1 MAESIEAVATESA
14 DFPTP
19 KYRRGQVVFC
29 VNVEHSREMLPCPDC
44 LGSRKWKIITPAG
57 SELEADCQRC
67 GHYSDIRGVPS
78 LHYTVWKPRVCA
90 RTISAVEV
98 RAGWS
103 NDPDPIRYMA
113 VETGIGSGSVYSEK
127 DLYPDEEAARTA
139 AQARA
144 DSESA
149 KIAEKPEQLN
159 RQTFSHLRIEDAAI
173 RAAGDAV
180 WNSWY
185 RVNSLVGEI
194 KESLEEEGTRLDD
207 LKEEIERHI
216 DFDREYRANRDPF
229 ENLLQAARKAAA
241 TTELPEL
248 AAALAAEPFNVL
260 ASSLAQTEA

>member
-1 MAESIEAVATESA
+1 MAENLEVIAPENA

-19 KYRRGQVVFC
+19 KYRRGQVVFYAT
-29 VNVEHSREMLPCPDC
+29 VEHSREMLPCPDC
-44 LGSRKWKIITPAG
+44 LGSRKWKIVTPAG

-67 GHYSDIRGVPS
+67 GHYSEIRGVPS
-78 LHYTVWKPRVCA
+78 LRYTVWKASVCA
-90 RTISAVEV
+90 RTIGAVEI

-113 VETGIGSGSVYSEK
+113 VETGIGSGSGYREK

-139 AQARA
+139 AQAQA
-144 DSESA
+144 DSENA
-149 KIAEKPEQLN
+149 KISEKPEQLN
-159 RQTFSHLRIEDAAI
+159 QQTFSHLRIEDAAI
-173 RAAGDAV
+173 RAASDAV

-216 DFDREYRANRDPF
+216 DFDREYRAKRDPF
-229 ENLLQAARKAAA
+229 ENLLEAARRAAA
-241 TTELPEL
+241 TTDLPEL
-248 AAALAAEPFNVL
+248 AAALAAEPFNAL
-260 ASSLAQTEA
+260 APSLAQTEA